1 MANKTIS
8 DLNELTTV
16 SNNDV
21 LLVETNTETS
31 KVTKENLLKEVKEQL
46 NTKSNVGH
54 THNEYVTDSE
64 LDAKGLATETF
75 VTNKITEAQLGGT
88 GGSVDLSG
96 YATKDELN
104 SKVNYDDFNVVTGAI
119 WFKGADGNWSGVWH
133 RYLVY
138 RFEKNEFALNNG
150 DIAVFKMKIRCKN
163 QQDLNIIEGLRL
175 WHNRAGGPDFSTS
188 YTQINQ
194 QTREYTIQVTIA
206 SSQETY
212 YQCDLAMAFT
222 GDYYEGIE
230 GYVFDVTVENKTTGK
245 ILHNVVATNDENS
258 KLKHNQKFTM
268 LGVRMDD
275 IKITSNDLEE
285 SYIPSVKNKK
295 IICAGDSLT
304 NGYNGAN
311 SSYVQHVQN
320 FYPDCTVLNKGSNGG
335 GTDRLVNILTNMAR
349 DNANTY
355 PIENPDYSDCI
366 AVIINIGTNG
376 GVSGNKNTSIPQL
389 VEKTVA
395 DIPFQYNNQT
405 IDSVTKYWSLF
416 SNDWWGNMGLII
428 EYIKWKNPKTQIF
441 LTPPAVNSISDTE
454 SNSPFK
460 IREAMIELGDMYG
473 LTVIDVIQG
482 LGINKRNNHLFRV
495 DYCHGNDLR
504 NEMVGKYIAKQIY
517 SHIYDF

>member
-1 MANKTIS
+1 MPKENNKVDINKHEIDIDTLFKQNVNDLSAIKELYRKLQDMENKISQIKYIDSRLANKLKKEYEKLKKIMLDENVQAKLTNYIES
-8 DLNELTTV
+8 INTKLTNEL
-16 SNNDV
+16 
-21 LLVETNTETS
+21 
-31 KVTKENLLKEVKEQL
+31 
-46 NTKSNVGH
+46 
-54 THNEYVTDSE
+54 
-64 LDAKGLATETF
+64 
-75 VTNKITEAQLGGT
+75 I
-88 GGSVDLSG
+88 
-96 YATKDELN
+96 N
-104 SKVNYDDFNVVTGAI
+104 SKVSYNDFDVVTGAI
-119 WFKGADGNWSGVWH
+119 WFKGADGNWSGIWH

-138 RFEKNEFALNNG
+138 KFEKSEFALNDE

-163 QQDLNIIEGLRL
+163 PQDLSIIEGLRL
-175 WHNRAGGPDFSTS
+175 WHNKGGVPDFSTS

-194 QTREYTIQVTIA
+194 QIREYTIQVTIN

-212 YQCDLAMAFT
+212 YQCDLALVYT
-222 GDYYEGIE
+222 GDYHEDIE

-245 ILHNVVATNDENS
+245 KLYNVVATNDENS
-258 KLKHNQKFTM
+258 KLKHNQEFTM
-268 LGVRMDD
+268 IGVRMDN
-275 IKITSNDLEE
+275 IKITSRDLEE
-285 SYIPSVKNKK
+285 SYIPSIKNKK

-311 SSYVQHVQN
+311 NSYVQYVQN

-335 GTDRLVNILTNMAR
+335 GTDRLVNILTNIAR
-349 DNANTY
+349 DKTNTY

-395 DIPFQYNNQT
+395 DIPFQYNDQI

-441 LTPPAVNSISDTE
+441 LTPPAVNRISDTE
-454 SNSPFK
+454 SSSPFK
-460 IREAMIELGDMYG
+460 IRDAMLELGEMYG

-482 LGINKRNNHLFRV
+482 LGINKRNNHLFRL
-495 DYCHGNDLR
+495 DYCHGTDLR

>member
-8 DLNELTTV
+8 DLNELTIV

-104 SKVNYDDFNVVTGAI
+104 SKVSYDDFNVVTGAI

-163 QQDLNIIEGLRL
+163 QQDLNIIKGLRL
-175 WHNRAGGPDFSTS
+175 WHNKAGSPDFSSS

>member
-54 THNEYVTDSE
+54 THNEYVTNSE

-104 SKVNYDDFNVVTGAI
+104 SKVSYDDFDVVTGAI
-119 WFKGADGNWSGVWH
+119 WFKGADGNWSGMWH
-133 RYLVY
+133 KYLVY
-138 RFEKNEFALNNG
+138 KFEKSEFALNNG

-163 QQDLNIIEGLRL
+163 PQDLNIIEGLRL
-175 WHNRAGGPDFSTS
+175 WHNKAGAPNFSSS

-194 QTREYTIQVTIA
+194 QTREYTIQVTIS

-212 YQCDLAMAFT
+212 YQCDLAMSF
-222 GDYYEGIE
+222 GGNYYEGIE
-230 GYVFDVTVENKTTGK
+230 GYVFDVTVENKTTNQ
-245 ILHNVVATNDENS
+245 ILYNVVATNDES
-258 KLKHNQKFTM
+258 STLKHNQEFTM
-268 LGVRMDD
+268 IGVRMDD
-275 IKITSNDLEE
+275 VKITSNDLEE

-320 FYPDCTVLNKGSNGG
+320 FYPDCT
-335 GTDRLVNILTNMAR
+335 DR
-349 DNANTY
+349 
-355 PIENPDYSDCI
+355 
-366 AVIINIGTNG
+366 
-376 GVSGNKNTSIPQL
+376 K
-389 VEKTVA
+389 
-395 DIPFQYNNQT
+395 
-405 IDSVTKYWSLF
+405 SV
-416 SNDWWGNMGLII
+416 
-428 EYIKWKNPKTQIF
+428 
-441 LTPPAVNSISDTE
+441 V
-454 SNSPFK
+454 
-460 IREAMIELGDMYG
+460 
-473 LTVIDVIQG
+473 
-482 LGINKRNNHLFRV
+482 
-495 DYCHGNDLR
+495 
-504 NEMVGKYIAKQIY
+504 
-517 SHIYDF
+517 